1 MQCYPEEENSKNLP
15 DLENA
20 GELIDLRNE
29 QDRFR
34 NQIHIKFVFIKFMI
48 VRFDSYYLI
57 SLKI

>member
-1 MQCYPEEENSKNLP
+1 MRCYPEEENSKNLP

-34 NQIHIKFVFIKFMI
+34 NQIHI
-48 VRFDSYYLI
+48 
-57 SLKI
+57 